1 MANLKAIRKRIVGV
15 QGTQQLTR
23 AMKLV
28 AAAKLRKAQEAAL
41 AQRAYAES
49 LGNVI
54 GHLAQRLGAEAH
66 PLLATREVKRAQ
78 VLVYSSDRGLCG
90 AFNLNVCRA
99 TEQFFAE
106 QGPDLEEMK
115 LAVIGKKAHEYLTR
129 RDREVG
135 RFYKDMFADISFET
149 ISRIG
154 NELSADYLDGSLDA
168 LYVIF
173 NWFKSAAVQKVE
185 VKQVLPLNAGLPVAE
200 AGPAVEHVFEPDRTT
215 ILDRLFPMYVS
226 IQLYQAML
234 ESVASEMGPRMTA
247 MDNATNNAD
256 DLIKRLTLIYNK
268 ARQESITTELMD
280 IVGGAEALS

>member
-234 ESVASEMGPRMTA
+234 ESVASEMGARMTA

-256 DLIKRLTLIYNK
+256 DLIKRLTLIYN
-268 ARQESITTELMD
+268 
-280 IVGGAEALS
+280 